1 MSIHNEIS
9 YLILKTQDNYN
20 KQMGVECIQQ
30 LFKLLKLSEFE
41 EKNKIC
47 LKLIKNQG
55 VWKCKDCQ
63 KNKESIYCNECWGNI
78 RQKHINSGHKYEYIG
93 DYICGTCDCGNLTNM
108 EKEFVCSKHSKD
120 SNSEII
126 SEGDLQK
133 KKLFINIHKELFSQ
147 MTNYINNYINNEISK
162 KDGNKV
168 DNDFIKN
175 INSFIDYISELSFSS
190 KALLNW
196 ITELLLKNYP
206 INNSNINHNCI
217 NIFDIIT
224 TQTHDLSNT
233 YNRSRTSSESNMMN
247 DIYPINNTCSC
258 PFLRYLIEVWPN
270 NKINTLLSFSQNY
283 DLKLSIGILYL
294 FLYDKLIL
302 KEKNDFSYIIQEFLF
317 SEIRIKI
324 IEHNYLLDNLLQSP
338 KLIIDNY
345 ISPLFSI
352 KNNNSPEANELYL
365 SLRKVVNNLKFDI
378 LNLLSPKTMNLFIS
392 KNTQFYLSLID
403 ILANFHNINSIK
415 EKVNNT
421 QQEIN
426 DSYNSVL
433 IQTELSLLDIFT
445 TMTSIIEFD
454 AKDLIKII
462 FTYFDEKI
470 TKKAYKNLTEDEYS
484 YHISLFRGFSIFL
497 NRYCFFYATKNNVD
511 ITKGCEYIKK
521 NGLMPNYDECCK
533 ILFSELSK
541 LFRFFAACGE
551 NLFIRYG
558 EKMKLYEKTYYY
570 TYKFVYRDF
579 SLMKYLIPHGTF
591 EEFFSLS
598 SEKAPIISLLYNE
611 NNNNI
616 NKENIKLLLEKDNNK
631 KYMKIIS
638 RLLSI
643 ALNIIRNNGSLIWN
657 LGSSFKALQSCQIDD
672 TILQRV
678 INDDL
683 SNMKQLTKTLIISK
697 AIMEENSASFSDLYN
712 GIYYILRETMGE
724 EVVED
729 MFEDIFNTTTSID
742 QKKNYSLKDNY
753 LSDFDTNY
761 ILSPTG
767 KAKAEKY
774 LYDFKKNQV
783 SIFNRCFYNVNK
795 YETVLTEEIYKKIFS
810 INSDKN
816 SIEFIFEWIIK
827 LIKDETY
834 IELRPYFLNILLNYF
849 DVFLGVDFQNFEKI
863 RNEHKNKINAFIEE
877 ISINNLEEPYKSY
890 CDLIIKKVK
899 ENKSAEEK
907 EKTKQENRV
916 KNIRKN
922 LKAEFRHKNNSFLN
936 RINNNNNN
944 NNINNNNI
952 NNNINIKEKS
962 KEEENENKKMIIED
976 ELNNNNKETCFFCK
990 KNVDENDLG
999 NCFGKLGYFLL
1010 DKFNYISKVKILD
1023 NLYNKYTKDNRNI
1036 LPFNS
1041 INDLKN
1047 EKMRKNLRIFNCGHI
1062 THFSCF
1068 FDSYI
1073 KSENISLFNFICPI
1087 CKKLSNTFIPK
1098 LNHIL
1103 KEKDIDKNI
1112 YNLFKG
1118 YSKKFILNFRNKYMK
1133 NIKKF
1138 FKDNSEEYL
1147 MNEENYKNNKNIKTK
1162 KNNEFIERKNYL
1174 IKNYKNIFISC
1185 RHLIEGFF
1193 GIKVNIYKDFD
1204 LESDDFNKYQKEN
1217 LMHCF
1222 HQFKDFTDFFINCD
1236 KKREELFLW
1245 KNIIL
1250 SFRLM
1255 LKLNILRDNFFINLS
1270 LLLYRMYN
1278 LELTKNIPYLINN
1291 EQFTIFLSGI
1301 LFLICVLFDYE
1312 EIKGYEKYI
1321 IYLFLPVF
1329 SFSYYFRKLY
1339 LDNSLSFIAEN
1350 KFKKKNNTNENAF
1363 INHIKKEKFYSFLE
1377 TEYAKNSLLF
1387 ILKKITIANY
1397 LLKNVEQPDENI
1409 FELNTMYDNLN
1420 LSQLKEKK
1428 NILEILEVINN
1439 EIKNEKNEINNQMVD
1454 EGENNEDNIYTIFF
1468 NFYQNNNNYEHNKI
1482 FEFLLKI
1489 FKNEINKGLC
1499 PKKINPNLL
1508 YFCEEIDCNF
1518 IWFPDY
1524 AVEFL
1529 FNKYNLSCEICKR
1542 KGINGL
1548 ICLFCGKKVICRND
1562 CPKEKKN
1569 KNINNFDLELF
1580 DKHIEICGGG
1590 TGALLNIEDFSVIF
1604 TQQKKYSKISISL
1617 YLDKHGESIKE
1628 NSIHNGFKL
1637 NQAQLKKAKKIYYN
1651 NDLVF
1656 G

>member
-1 MSIHNEIS
+1 MSSHKEIS
-9 YLILKTQDNYN
+9 YLISKTQNDYN
-20 KQMGVECIQQ
+20 KQMGVNCIEQ
-30 LFKLLKLSEFE
+30 LFKLLNLSESE

-78 RQKHINSGHKYEYIG
+78 RQKHIDEKHKYEYIG
-93 DYICGTCDCGNLTNM
+93 DYICGTCDCGNLANM
-108 EKEFVCSKHSKD
+108 KEDFVCSKHSKH
-120 SNSEII
+120 SNSEKINKD
-126 SEGDLQK
+126 DLQK

-147 MTNYINNYINNEISK
+147 MTNYIYNEKIK
-162 KDGNKV
+162 KDVNNINKV
-168 DNDFIKN
+168 DKESFIKN

-196 ITELLLKNYP
+196 LAELLLKNYP
-206 INNSNINHNCI
+206 INNGNINHECI

-224 TQTHDLSNT
+224 THTQTHDLFNT

-270 NKINTLLSFSQNY
+270 KKINTLLCFSQNY

-324 IEHNYLLDNLLQSP
+324 IEHNFLLDKLLQSP

-345 ISPLFSI
+345 ILPLFSI
-352 KNNNSPEANELYL
+352 ENNNSPEANKLYL

-378 LNLLSPKTMNLFIS
+378 LNLLSQKTMNLFIS
-392 KNTQFYLSLID
+392 YNTQFYLSLID

-415 EKVNNT
+415 GQFNHT
-421 QQEIN
+421 QQETN

-433 IQTELSLLDIFT
+433 IQTELSILDIFT
-445 TMTSIIEFD
+445 TMTSIIEF
-454 AKDLIKII
+454 KEENLIKNI
-462 FTYFDEKI
+462 FSYFDEKI
-470 TKKAYKNLTEDEYS
+470 SQKAYKNLTEDEYS

-497 NRYCFFYATKNNVD
+497 NRYCFFYAINNKSD
-511 ITKGCEYIKK
+511 IIKGCEYIKNNK
-521 NGLMPNYDECCK
+521 LMPNYDQCFH
-533 ILFSELSK
+533 ILFSEMSK

-551 NLFIRYG
+551 DLFIRYG
-558 EKMKLYEKTYYY
+558 ENMKLYEKTYYY

-591 EEFFSLS
+591 KEFFSFF
-598 SEKAPIISLLYNE
+598 SEKVPILSLFYNE

-616 NKENIKLLLEKDNNK
+616 KLLLEEGNNK

-643 ALNIIRNNGSLIWN
+643 TLNIIRNNGSLIWN
-657 LGSSFKALQSCQIDD
+657 LGSSFKALQSCQIEDK
-672 TILQRV
+672 ILSQV
-678 INDDL
+678 INDDF
-683 SNMKQLTKTLIISK
+683 SNMRQLTKTLIISK

-724 EVVED
+724 EVVEK
-729 MFEDIFNTTTSID
+729 MFEDIFNITTSID

-753 LSDFDTNY
+753 LSKFDTNY

-774 LYDFKKNQV
+774 LYDFKKNEV

-816 SIEFIFEWIIK
+816 SIEYIFEWIIK

-834 IELRPYFLNILLNYF
+834 IELRPFFLNTLLNYF
-849 DVFLGVDFQNFEKI
+849 DVFLGVDFQNFKI
-863 RNEHKNKINAFIEE
+863 IRFELKNKMNAFIEE
-877 ISINNLEEPYKSY
+877 ISKNNLEEPYKSY

-899 ENKSAEEK
+899 GNISAEEK
-907 EKTKQENRV
+907 EKTKQENRI
-916 KNIRKN
+916 KNIKKN
-922 LKAEFRHKNNSFLN
+922 LIEKFRYKNNIYLN
-936 RINNNNNN
+936 G
-944 NNINNNNI
+944 I
-952 NNNINIKEKS
+952 NNNININIKEKN
-962 KEEENENKKMIIED
+962 KEEKKMIVEKEI
-976 ELNNNNKETCFFCK
+976 NNNNKEICFFCK
-990 KNVDENDLG
+990 KNMDEKDLG

-1010 DKFNYISKVKILD
+1010 DKFNYISAVKILN
-1023 NLYNKYTKDNRNI
+1023 NLYKKYAKDNRNI

-1041 INDLKN
+1041 INDIKK
-1047 EKMRKNLRIFNCGHI
+1047 EKASKNLRIFNCGHI
-1062 THFSCF
+1062 THYSCF

-1073 KSENISLFNFICPI
+1073 KLENISIFNFICPM
-1087 CKKLSNTFIPK
+1087 CKKFANTFIPK

-1118 YSKKFILNFRNKYMK
+1118 YSKKFIIKFRNKYMK

-1138 FKDNSEEYL
+1138 FKENSEEYL
-1147 MNEENYKNNKNIKTK
+1147 MNEENYKNNKNNKNIKTK
-1162 KNNEFIERKNYL
+1162 DNNKFIEQKNYL
-1174 IKNYKNIFISC
+1174 IKNYKNIFNSC

-1193 GIKVNIYKDFD
+1193 GIKLDIYKDFD

-1217 LMHCF
+1217 LIHCF
-1222 HQFKDFTDFFINCD
+1222 LQFKDFTDFFINCD

-1245 KNIIL
+1245 KNMIL

-1255 LKLNILRDNFFINLS
+1255 LKLNILRDNFFINFCFI
-1270 LLLYRMYN
+1270 LYRMHN

-1291 EQFTIFLSGI
+1291 EQFSIFLSGI
-1301 LFLICVLFDYE
+1301 LFLICVLFEYD

-1321 IYLFLPVF
+1321 IYLFLPVY

-1339 LDNSLSFIAEN
+1339 LDNSFSFISEN
-1350 KFKKKNNTNENAF
+1350 KFKKNENAF
-1363 INHIKKEKFYSFLE
+1363 INHIKKEKFFSFLE

-1387 ILKKITIANY
+1387 ILKKITITNY
-1397 LLKNVEQPDENI
+1397 LLKNIEQPEENI

-1428 NILEILEVINN
+1428 NILEILEEINN
-1439 EIKNEKNEINNQMVD
+1439 EINKEKNEINNQMVD
-1454 EGENNEDNIYTIFF
+1454 VGENNEENLYSIFF
-1468 NFYQNNNNYEHNKI
+1468 NFYQNNNNNYEYKKI
-1482 FEFLLKI
+1482 FVFLLNV

-1499 PKKINPNLL
+1499 PKKINHNLL
-1508 YFCEEIDCNF
+1508 CFCEEIDCNF
-1518 IWFPDY
+1518 IDLPDY

-1562 CPKEKKN
+1562 YPKEKKN
-1569 KNINNFDLELF
+1569 ENNNFNIELF
-1580 DKHIEICGGG
+1580 DRHIEICGGG

-1628 NSIHNGFKL
+1628 NSIHNGFEL
-1637 NQAQLKKAKKIYYN
+1637 NKAQLKKAKKIYYN